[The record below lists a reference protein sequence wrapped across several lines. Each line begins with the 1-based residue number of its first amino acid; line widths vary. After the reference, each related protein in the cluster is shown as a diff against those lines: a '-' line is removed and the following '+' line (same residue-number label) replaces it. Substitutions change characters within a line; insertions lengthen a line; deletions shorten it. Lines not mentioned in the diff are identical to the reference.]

1 MPANQPQSKSSSGV
15 ASGCKTTPPVAAST
29 ATAVSNTVLAS
40 VTGLVGLDTA
50 GDIGT
55 SGIAG
60 GSGGGPTSASASEM
74 PTATNTTMEKS
85 DPVAGPNT
93 TDPTAAAAQTSSP
106 KLLRPAVFDKV
117 YNAFCIVIS
126 LSFLKFMIIT
136 VEQKIYI
143 LSYSWNSLL
152 ETCKMMNMEYLCEA

>member
-1 MPANQPQSKSSSGV
+1 MPGNQPQSKSPSAV
-15 ASGCKTTPPVAAST
+15 ASGCKTNPPVAAST

-117 YNAFCIVIS
+117 YNAFGIII
-126 LSFLKFMIIT
+126 FLPFFEICDYHGLN
-136 VEQKIYI
+136 KIYLI
-143 LSYSWNSLL
+143 I
-152 ETCKMMNMEYLCEA
+152 

>member
-15 ASGCKTTPPVAAST
+15 ASGCKTNPPVAAST

-40 VTGLVGLDTA
+40 VTGLVVGLDTA

-85 DPVAGPNT
+85 DPVAGPNMA
-93 TDPTAAAAQTSSP
+93 DATAAAAQTSSP

-117 YNAFCIVIS
+117 YTAFGIVI
-126 LSFLKFMIIT
+126 FLPF
-136 VEQKIYI
+136 
-143 LSYSWNSLL
+143 SYLNL
-152 ETCKMMNMEYLCEA
+152 

>member
-1 MPANQPQSKSSSGV
+1 MPGNQPQSKSPSGV
-15 ASGCKTTPPVAAST
+15 ATGCKTNPPVAAST

-60 GSGGGPTSASASEM
+60 GSGGGLTSASASEM

-85 DPVAGPNT
+85 DPVAGPNMA
-93 TDPTAAAAQTSSP
+93 DATAAAAQTSSP

-117 YNAFCIVIS
+117 YTAFGIVI
-126 LSFLKFMIIT
+126 FLPF
-136 VEQKIYI
+136 
-143 LSYSWNSLL
+143 LNL
-152 ETCKMMNMEYLCEA
+152 

>member
-1 MPANQPQSKSSSGV
+1 MPGNQPQSKSPSGV
-15 ASGCKTTPPVAAST
+15 ASGCKTNPPVAAST

-60 GSGGGPTSASASEM
+60 GSGGGLTSASASEM

-117 YNAFCIVIS
+117 YTVFGIVIFFP
-126 LSFLKFMIIT
+126 FLF
-136 VEQKIYI
+136 KIYDYHGLNKI
-143 LSYSWNSLL
+143 
-152 ETCKMMNMEYLCEA
+152 YLII